1 LSRLFL
7 AKITVIVFLKPLPV
21 PDGVIV
27 ASCFHTG
34 YFALRFFRPIADAAI
49 KEGGGAYIEDFDKAV
64 DGFCTDYESM
74 MPQRTTFVRALS
86 QIKDANDF

>member
-1 LSRLFL
+1 M
-7 AKITVIVFLKPLPV
+7 IVFLKPLPV